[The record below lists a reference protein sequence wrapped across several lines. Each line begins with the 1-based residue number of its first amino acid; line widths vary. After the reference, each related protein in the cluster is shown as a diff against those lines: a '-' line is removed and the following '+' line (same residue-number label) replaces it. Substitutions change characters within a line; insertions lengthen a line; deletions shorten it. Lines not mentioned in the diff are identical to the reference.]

1 MHVAVV
7 TVVRNAIDALDDF
20 LAHHL
25 VIANRIHVVDHLS
38 DDGTY
43 ELLAAR
49 AEQDPRIVLATF
61 DFKQFFQGAVMTALA
76 KQAVAHGADWV
87 LPLDVDEFLPYRSA
101 EELQL
106 ALAGSGSQ
114 LVRFEWLNCVAQALP
129 TENGPMDWSVP
140 FLSLP
145 SEPASTKVAIASN
158 LVALRDFRVSHGAH
172 NIELKTR
179 ESLNG
184 RLVGRLLHFPIRSV
198 EQAREKYR
206 LNGESHLAMNRRT
219 PKLSKHYFVMA
230 DAFKGNYCVEEIQ
243 SLALLYPRR
252 GDAGIVDHAELVSF
266 RPNRRFPD
274 RPELAPPTL
283 RNPRHSPLRQ
293 EEICAAI
300 RGGEV
305 VLRAIPLWRTR
316 RLLHVSRAFVLRLRA
331 WILVRLRSD

>member
-1 MHVAVV
+1 MQVAIV
-7 TVVRNAIDALDDF
+7 TMVRNAIDLVDDF

-25 VIANRIHVVDHLS
+25 TLADRIHVVDHLS
-38 DDGTY
+38 DDGTH

-61 DFKQFFQGAVMTALA
+61 DFKQYFQGAVMTALA
-76 KQAVAHGADWV
+76 KQAFAHGADWV
-87 LPLDVDEFLPYRSA
+87 LPLDLDEFLPYQSA

-106 ALAGSGSQ
+106 ALAGSESQ
-114 LVRFEWLNCVAQALP
+114 LVRFEWLNCVAQVLP
-129 TENGPMDWSVP
+129 TENGPMDWSSP

-172 NIELKTR
+172 DIELKNG

-198 EQAREKYR
+198 EQARAKCR
-206 LNGESHLAMNRRT
+206 LNGESYLAMNRKKH
-219 PKLSKHYFVMA
+219 KLSKHYFVMA
-230 DAFKGNYCVEEIQ
+230 DVFEGNYRVEEIQ

-252 GDAGIVDHAELVSF
+252 GDAALVDHAELVSF

-293 EEICAAI
+293 EEVSAAI
-300 RGGEV
+300 REGEV
-305 VLRAIPLWRTR
+305 VLRAMPLWRTR
-316 RLLHVSRAFVLRLRA
+316 RLLHASRAFVLQLRA
-331 WILVRLRSD
+331 AILVRLRSD